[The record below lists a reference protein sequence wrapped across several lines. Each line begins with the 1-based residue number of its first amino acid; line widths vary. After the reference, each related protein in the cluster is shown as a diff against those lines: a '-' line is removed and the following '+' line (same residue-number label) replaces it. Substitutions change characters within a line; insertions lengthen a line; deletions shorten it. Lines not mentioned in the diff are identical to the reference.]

1 MFKNSNAIDMEKKPQ
16 TRLHPC
22 EGEITFALGI
32 QRTPFAAHS
41 GTLICIANFKISL
54 WILNKERQMDLQI

>member
-1 MFKNSNAIDMEKKPQ
+1 MKKKPQ

-41 GTLICIANFKISL
+41 GTLMCTANFGISL
-54 WILNKERQMDLQI
+54 GFLKEERQVDLQI